1 LVKLPLVPPPP
12 KPVEPLPLPVP
23 QAAQNRSE
31 ISAIS
36 KASLFMMW
44 SRHQSRFSP

>member
-12 KPVEPLPLPVP
+12 KPVEPLPLLVP

-31 ISAIS
+31 ISATS
-36 KASLFMMW
+36 KNSLFMMW
-44 SRHQSRFSP
+44 SQHPSRFSP